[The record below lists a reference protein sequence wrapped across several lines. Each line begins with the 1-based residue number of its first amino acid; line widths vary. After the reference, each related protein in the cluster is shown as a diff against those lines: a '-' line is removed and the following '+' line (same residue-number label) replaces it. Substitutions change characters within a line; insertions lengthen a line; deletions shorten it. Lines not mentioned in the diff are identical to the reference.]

1 MSWTI
6 EIERK
11 INERF
16 QPKDSKISVVVT
28 CWSST
33 TKRSKEKLYH
43 GTRIQILHPLECQ
56 SCQTSP
62 LANLPMTRKELTTT
76 RARKNVDLSES
87 WINGTFNGTMD
98 YKFVIR
104 KV

>member
-1 MSWTI
+1 MKSYLSI
-6 EIERK
+6 NKVIVMNNRKRK

-16 QPKDSKISVVVT
+16 QPKDSKIWVVT

-43 GTRIQILHPLECQ
+43 GTRIRTLHPLECQ

-62 LANLPMTRKELTTT
+62 LANLPMTRKELTATQ
-76 RARKNVDLSES
+76 ARKNVD
-87 WINGTFNGTMD
+87 
-98 YKFVIR
+98 
-104 KV
+104 